1 MLLSEMGCRVR
12 TPSTIYCDNQST
24 ILIAN
29 HDTQHERSKHIEI
42 KNVLI
47 KDEIKGGKIRVEW
60 VQSSQQKAD
69 ILTKT
74 LTPPTFLSLRQ
85 HLVHEVNVSQ

>member
-1 MLLSEMGCRVR
+1 M
-12 TPSTIYCDNQST
+12 IYCDNQST
-24 ILIAN
+24 IIIAN
-29 HDTQHERSKHIEI
+29 HDTHHERSKHIEI
-42 KNVLI
+42 KNFLI
-47 KDEIKGGKIRVEW
+47 RDEIKGGKIRVEW